1 MTGRQFVEVSCV
13 IPGDQSEIG
22 GAGGG
27 LTGEQVDGTHWPAPT
42 GQWHTRFHFSSAIF
56 IKCKIS
62 QRIDRER
69 CETLNQAYWT
79 NGAITM
85 LIVFDF

>member
-13 IPGDQSEIG
+13 IRGDQSEIG

-42 GQWHTRFHFSSAIF
+42 GQQGFTFP
-56 IKCKIS
+56 
-62 QRIDRER
+62 QRSLSNAKSLKDPTENAVRP
-69 CETLNQAYWT
+69 
-79 NGAITM
+79 
-85 LIVFDF
+85 